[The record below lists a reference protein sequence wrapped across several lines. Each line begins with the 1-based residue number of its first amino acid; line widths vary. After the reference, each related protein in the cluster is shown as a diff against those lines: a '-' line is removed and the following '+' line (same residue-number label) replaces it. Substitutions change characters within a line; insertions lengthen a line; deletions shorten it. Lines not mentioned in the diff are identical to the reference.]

1 MGLLL
6 ASVFL
11 TVSVQRSSVTLRA
24 SAASRLSH
32 LSHLSPVCPP
42 VCPAVQVLGVHL
54 NKWTLDKRLGLMCLL
69 LYSVFLCFSC
79 LIEYNIFTFVNLPTC
94 RDD

>member
-6 ASVFL
+6 GSVFL
-11 TVSVQRSSVTLRA
+11 TVSVQQQMSSVTLPA
-24 SAASRLSH
+24 SAASH

-69 LYSVFLCFSC
+69 LYSVFLCISC

>member
-6 ASVFL
+6 GSVFL
-11 TVSVQRSSVTLRA
+11 TVSVQQHVQISCVTLPA
-24 SAASRLSH
+24 SAASH
-32 LSHLSPVCPP
+32 LSHLSP